1 MLRYTIQ
8 RVIYMILTLIVI
20 ATATFFLMKLL
31 PGSPFR
37 NQEKLTPE
45 QIQMLNKTYNL
56 DKPVVEQYFAYMGK
70 VAKGDFGVSFQFKNR
85 SVTKLISTRIGP
97 SAQLGLQAIILGT
110 IIGITLGI
118 AAALRHNSWIDY
130 GATMIAVA
138 GVSIPS
144 FVFAG
149 LLQYFLSVKWQLFPV
164 IATNSENQLTFI
176 GLALPTIALSV
187 FVTSTTARY
196 MRTEMLEVMGSDY
209 IVLAKAKGISY
220 FNIVFKHGIRNALIP
235 VITVIGP
242 MAVNIMTGSL
252 VIERIFGIPGLG
264 DQFVNS
270 IYTNDY
276 PTIMGTT
283 IFYSFLLISIILIV
297 DLLYGV
303 IDPRIRV
310 AGGNK

>member
-8 RVIYMILTLIVI
+8 RVIYMILTLMVI

-31 PGSPFR
+31 PGSPFK
-37 NQEKLTPE
+37 NQEKLTQN
-45 QIQMLNKTYNL
+45 QIQMLNKQYDL
-56 DKPVVEQYFAYMGK
+56 DKPVVEQYIAYMGK
-70 VAKGDFGVSFQFKNR
+70 IVRGDFGVSFQYKNR
-85 SVTKLISTRIGP
+85 PITELILMRIGP
-97 SAQLGLQAIILGT
+97 SAQLGFQALILGT
-110 IIGITLGI
+110 FIGIGLGI
-118 AAALRHNSWIDY
+118 IAALKHNTWVDY
-130 GATMIAVA
+130 GATVIAVA

-149 LLQYFLSVKWQLFPV
+149 LLQYVFAVKWQIFPV
-164 IATNSENQLTFI
+164 AFWEGFKYTI
-176 GLALPTIALSV
+176 LPTIAISV
-187 FVTSTTARY
+187 FVISTTARY
-196 MRTEMLEVMGSDY
+196 MRTEMIEVMGSDY

-235 VITVIGP
+235 VVTIIGP

-252 VIERIFGIPGLG
+252 VIEKIFAVPGLG
-264 DQFVNS
+264 EQFVLS
-270 IYTNDY
+270 ISTKDY

-283 IFYSFLLISIILIV
+283 MFYSALLITIIFIV

>member
-8 RVIYMILTLIVI
+8 RVIYMILTLMVI

-31 PGSPFR
+31 PGSPFK
-37 NQEKLTPE
+37 NQEKLTQN
-45 QIQMLNKTYNL
+45 QIQMLNKQYDL
-56 DKPVVEQYFAYMGK
+56 DKPVVEQYIAYMGK
-70 VAKGDFGVSFQFKNR
+70 IVRGDFGVSFQYKNR
-85 SVTKLISTRIGP
+85 PITELIMMRIGP
-97 SAQLGLQAIILGT
+97 SAQLGFQALILGT
-110 IIGITLGI
+110 FIGIGLGI
-118 AAALRHNSWIDY
+118 IAALKHNTWVDY
-130 GATMIAVA
+130 GATVIAVA

-149 LLQYFLSVKWQLFPV
+149 LLQYVFAVKWQIFPV
-164 IATNSENQLTFI
+164 AFWEGFKYTI
-176 GLALPTIALSV
+176 LPTIAISV
-187 FVTSTTARY
+187 FVISTTARY
-196 MRTEMLEVMGSDY
+196 MRTEMIEVMGSDY

-235 VITVIGP
+235 VVTIIGP

-252 VIERIFGIPGLG
+252 VIEKIFAVPGLG
-264 DQFVNS
+264 EQFVLS
-270 IYTNDY
+270 ISTKDY

-283 IFYSFLLISIILIV
+283 MFYSALLITIIFIV

>member
-8 RVIYMILTLIVI
+8 RVIYMILTLLVI

-31 PGSPFR
+31 PGSPFK
-37 NQEKLTPE
+37 NQEKLTQK
-45 QIQMLNKTYNL
+45 QIQMLNKQYDL
-56 DKPVVEQYFAYMGK
+56 DKPVVEQYIAYMGK
-70 VAKGDFGVSFQFKNR
+70 VVKGDFGVTFQQKNR
-85 SVTKLISTRIGP
+85 PVTELIMMRIGP
-97 SAQLGLQAIILGT
+97 SAQLGFQALILGS
-110 IIGITLGI
+110 IIGIGLGI
-118 AAALRHNSWIDY
+118 TAALKHNTWVDY
-130 GATMIAVA
+130 GATVIAVA

-149 LLQYFLSVKWQLFPV
+149 LLQYVFAVKWQIFPV
-164 IATNSENQLTFI
+164 AFWEGFKYTV
-176 GLALPTIALSV
+176 LPTIAISV
-187 FVTSTTARY
+187 FVISTTARY
-196 MRTEMLEVMGSDY
+196 MRTEMIEVMGSDY

-235 VITVIGP
+235 VVTIIGP

-252 VIERIFGIPGLG
+252 VIENIFAIPGLG
-264 DQFVNS
+264 EQFVRS
-270 IYTNDY
+270 INTNDY

-283 IFYSFLLISIILIV
+283 MFYSVLLITIIFIV

>member
-1 MLRYTIQ
+1 M
-8 RVIYMILTLIVI
+8 VI

-31 PGSPFR
+31 PGSPFK
-37 NQEKLTPE
+37 NQEKLTQN
-45 QIQMLNKTYNL
+45 QIQMLNKQYDL
-56 DKPVVEQYFAYMGK
+56 DKPVVEQYIAYMGK
-70 VAKGDFGVSFQFKNR
+70 IVRGDFGVSFQYKNR
-85 SVTKLISTRIGP
+85 PITELILMRIGP
-97 SAQLGLQAIILGT
+97 SAQLGFQALILGT
-110 IIGITLGI
+110 FIGIGLGI
-118 AAALRHNSWIDY
+118 IAALKHNTWVDY
-130 GATMIAVA
+130 GATVIAVA

-149 LLQYFLSVKWQLFPV
+149 LLQYVFAVKWQIFPV
-164 IATNSENQLTFI
+164 AFWEGFKYTI
-176 GLALPTIALSV
+176 LPTIAISV
-187 FVTSTTARY
+187 FVISTTARY
-196 MRTEMLEVMGSDY
+196 MRTEMIEVMGSDY

-235 VITVIGP
+235 VVTIIGP

-252 VIERIFGIPGLG
+252 VIEKIFAVPGLG
-264 DQFVNS
+264 EQFVLS
-270 IYTNDY
+270 ISTKDY

-283 IFYSFLLISIILIV
+283 MFYSALLITIIFIV